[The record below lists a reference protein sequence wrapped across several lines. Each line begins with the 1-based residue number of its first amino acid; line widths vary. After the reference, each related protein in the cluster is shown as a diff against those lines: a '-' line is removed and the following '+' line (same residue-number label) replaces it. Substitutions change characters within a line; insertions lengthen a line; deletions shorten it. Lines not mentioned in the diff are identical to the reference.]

1 MNRRLAGQVFW
12 PLTERLCQRDTVRRL
27 AALNR
32 TQHLPQEAIR
42 EIQERKLRRLL
53 QIASEHCPYHGRR
66 IRRAGIDPN
75 DPRLALDVLRS
86 LSLLTRDDVREHRDE
101 MTWFGCPR
109 GGPRLYNTGGSSG
122 EPLKFYF
129 DRFRQ
134 AADGAARWRS
144 RQWWGVQPGDP
155 EVLLWGA
162 PIELAANDRL
172 RRWRDALLNQYIL
185 NAFDMTDTTMDA
197 YIGRIRAVRPVCLY
211 GYAGSL
217 ALLSRHALTRGLAPG
232 SLGSPRLRAVFVTGE
247 VLVEPDREVI
257 ASAFGAPVVIEYGC
271 RDGGLLALGC
281 PAGRLHIPQENVI
294 LELLDEQGRPVTAG
308 EIGEVVVTHLETYA
322 MPLIRYRTG
331 DLARVWADKGA
342 PATGQRQLGSCAGL
356 NPEPRTLNPHM
367 GMGSQSRCEC
377 GVSLAALAEVR
388 GRLTDQIVCRAGD
401 QIRRMHALA
410 LIYVLREVDGI
421 RQFRITQRS
430 LDELDVDVVPT
441 ARFND
446 DSERAIL
453 LGLRRRVGDDVAIRL
468 SRRDHIPPTPSG
480 KHACVVSHID

>member
-12 PLTERLCQRDTVRRL
+12 PLTERLCQRDTMRRL

-155 EVLLWGA
+155 EILLWGA

-172 RRWRDALLNQYIL
+172 RRWRDALLNQCIL

-247 VLVEPDREVI
+247 VLVEPDREAI

-294 LELLDEQGRPVTAG
+294 LELLDDQGRPVAPG

-331 DLARVWADKGA
+331 DLARAW
-342 PATGQRQLGSCAGL
+342 PASGD
-356 NPEPRTLNPHM
+356 H
-367 GMGSQSRCEC
+367 CEC

-430 LDELDVDVVPT
+430 LDELDVDVVPN
-441 ARFND
+441 ARFSDN
-446 DSERAIL
+446 SERAIL
-453 LGLRRRVGDDVAIRL
+453 LGLRRRVGDDVAIHL
-468 SRRDHIPPTPSG
+468 SRRDHIPPTSSG
-480 KHACVVSHID
+480 KHACVVSQIR

>member
-12 PLTERLCQRDTVRRL
+12 PLTERLCQRDTMWRL

-42 EIQERKLRRLL
+42 EIQECKLRRLL

-155 EVLLWGA
+155 EILLWGA

-172 RRWRDALLNQYIL
+172 RRWRDALLNQCIL

-247 VLVEPDREVI
+247 VLVEPDREAI

-294 LELLDEQGRPVTAG
+294 LELLDDQGRPVAPG

-331 DLARVWADKGA
+331 DLARAW
-342 PATGQRQLGSCAGL
+342 PASGD
-356 NPEPRTLNPHM
+356 H
-367 GMGSQSRCEC
+367 CEC

-430 LDELDVDVVPT
+430 LDELDVDVVAN
-441 ARFND
+441 ARFSDN
-446 DSERAIL
+446 SERAIL
-453 LGLRRRVGDDVAIRL
+453 LGLRRRVGDDVVIRL

-480 KHACVVSHID
+480 KHACVVSHIR

>member
-12 PLTERLCQRDTVRRL
+12 PLTERLCQRDTMRRL

-42 EIQERKLRRLL
+42 EIQECKLRRLL

-155 EVLLWGA
+155 EILLWGA

-172 RRWRDALLNQYIL
+172 RRWRDALLNQCIL

-247 VLVEPDREVI
+247 VLVEPDREAI

-294 LELLDEQGRPVTAG
+294 LELLDDQGRPVAPG

-331 DLARVWADKGA
+331 DLARAW
-342 PATGQRQLGSCAGL
+342 PASGD
-356 NPEPRTLNPHM
+356 H
-367 GMGSQSRCEC
+367 CEC

-430 LDELDVDVVPT
+430 LDELDVDVVAN
-441 ARFND
+441 ARFSDN
-446 DSERAIL
+446 SERAIL
-453 LGLRRRVGDDVAIRL
+453 LGLRRRVGDDVVIRL

-480 KHACVVSHID
+480 KHACVVSHIR

>member
-1 MNRRLAGQVFW
+1 MNRWFAGQVFW
-12 PLTERLCQRDTVRRL
+12 PLTERLCRRDTMRRL
-27 AALNR
+27 AELNR
-32 TQHLPQEAIR
+32 TQHLPPEVIC

-53 QIASEHCPYHGRR
+53 STASEHCPFHSRR
-66 IRRAGIDPN
+66 IRQAGIDAN
-75 DPRLALDVLRS
+75 DPRLGLSALGL
-86 LSLLTRDDVREHRDE
+86 LPLLTREDIREHRDE

-134 AADGAARWRS
+134 AADGGARWRA

-155 EVLLWGA
+155 EILLWGA

-172 RRWRDALLNQYIL
+172 RRWRDALLNQYVL

-197 YIGRIRAVRPVCLY
+197 YIDRIRAVRPVCLY

-217 ALLSRHALTRGLAPG
+217 ALLSRHALTKGLAPG

-281 PAGRLHIPQENVI
+281 PAGRLHIPQENVVI
-294 LELLDEQGRPVTAG
+294 ELLDEQGEPIAAG
-308 EIGEVVVTHLETYA
+308 DVGEVVVTHLETRA

-331 DLARVWADKGA
+331 DLARAWPVSG
-342 PATGQRQLGSCAGL
+342 GQ
-356 NPEPRTLNPHM
+356 
-367 GMGSQSRCEC
+367 CEC

-388 GRLTDQIVCRAGD
+388 GRLTDQIVCRAGG

-430 LDELDVDVVPT
+430 LDELDVEVVPT
-441 ARFND
+441 ARFSV

-453 LGLRRRVGDDVAIRL
+453 LGLHRRLGSDVRIRL
-468 SRRDHIPPTPSG
+468 NRRDHIPATASG
-480 KHACVVSHID
+480 KHACVISQVGQELGPGLPG